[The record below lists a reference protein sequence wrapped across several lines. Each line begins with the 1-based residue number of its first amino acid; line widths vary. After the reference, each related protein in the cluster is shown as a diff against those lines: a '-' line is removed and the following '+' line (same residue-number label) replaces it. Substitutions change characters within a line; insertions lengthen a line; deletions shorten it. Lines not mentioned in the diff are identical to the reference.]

1 MKRRSL
7 LAAPALL
14 MTAPSAR
21 AQAWPTRP
29 ITLVSPWAA
38 GGATSLVARIVGDDM
53 ARSLGQP
60 IVVENRPGA
69 GSAIG
74 TAHVARAQPDG
85 YTILIPGAAAFFRP
99 AMEPTPYDPERQ
111 FDFIGAIGDGPFLLV
126 VRRDF
131 PAATLLELVAH
142 ARANPGKLNYASA
155 GIATTSHLTGEFFKA
170 EAGLDVVHVPY
181 AGSAPAITDLLA
193 GRVDLMFDPFPTTI
207 GHVRAGT
214 LRALGVTTPGR
225 HSLAPDIPTLAEE
238 GLARMTLAP
247 WWGLTGPA
255 GMPEQVVSRMN
266 AALNAALAKPE
277 IQAAL
282 AQQGVR
288 PFAMTPPEFGAY
300 VRREDARWRDVIRRA
315 GLQRA

>member
-1 MKRRSL
+1 MAAG
-7 LAAPALL
+7 LALPALGV
-14 MTAPSAR
+14 AR
-21 AQAWPTRP
+21 GQAWPTRP

-38 GGATSLVARIVGDDM
+38 GGATSLIARLVADDM
-53 ARSLGQP
+53 GRSLGQP
-60 IVVENRPGA
+60 FVVENRPGA

-99 AMEPTPYDPERQ
+99 AMEATPYDPERS
-111 FDFIGAIGDGPFLLV
+111 FDFIGSIGDGPFLLV
-126 VRRDF
+126 VRRDL
-131 PAATLLELVAH
+131 PASTLVELIAH
-142 ARANPGKLNYASA
+142 ARANPGRLNYASA

-170 EAGLDVVHVPY
+170 EAGVDVVHVPY
-181 AGSAPAITDLLA
+181 AGSAPAITDLLG
-193 GRVDLMFDPFPTTI
+193 GRVDFMFDPFPTTI
-207 GHVRAGT
+207 AHVRSGA

-238 GLARMTLAP
+238 GLPQMTLAP

-255 GMPEQVVSRMN
+255 GMPEVAVARMN
-266 AALNAALAKPE
+266 AALNAALAKPD

-288 PFAMTPPEFGAY
+288 PFAMTPAEFGDY
-300 VRREDARWRDVIRRA
+300 VRREDARWRAVIRRA
-315 GLQRA
+315 GLERA